1 MSAATI
7 TTDAI
12 PQDPAPQDAS
22 PLIAFHTALSS
33 ALGRVI
39 LGQPRVLRALSWA
52 LVSEGH
58 VLLEG
63 APGMGKT
70 LLAKALAQLLGGSF
84 KRVQCTSDLL
94 PSDLTGVKIYRAAT
108 GAFEL
113 LPGPLFADVVLIDE
127 LNRTGPKTQSALLE
141 AMEERTITIERDRY
155 ALKPDFFVIAA
166 QNPHE
171 FEGTYPLPESQLD
184 RFLLK
189 LDLSYPQASD
199 EIAILKTY
207 DGPGGGHRMA
217 PLSALPRAL
226 IDGARAHLRT
236 ISISD
241 PLYSYIQQIASALR
255 QDSAVA
261 LGLSTRGALALA
273 RVARVEAGLAG
284 RNFVTPED
292 LKSVAHAVIAHRLV
306 LKPEA
311 ALDGLSALR
320 VVDGVLNR
328 VEVPRPAA

>member
-1 MSAATI
+1 MTETVAAI
-7 TTDAI
+7 G
-12 PQDPAPQDAS
+12 Q
-22 PLIAFHTALSS
+22 FHTALD
-33 ALGRVI
+33 ATLGRVVI
-39 LGQPRVLRALSWA
+39 GQSGLLRALSWA
-52 LVSEGH
+52 LIVEGH

-63 APGMGKT
+63 APGLGKT
-70 LLAKALAQLLGGSF
+70 LLAKSLAQLKGGSF
-84 KRVQCTSDLL
+84 KRVQCTADLL

-189 LDLSYPQASD
+189 LDVGYPSAAD
-199 EIAILKTY
+199 EVRILKTF
-207 DGPGGGHRMA
+207 DQAGGGHRNA
-217 PLSALPRAL
+217 PLAPLAAELLTAARSAL
-226 IDGARAHLRT
+226 GAVVIADPVYHYIQHIAHALRT
-236 ISISD
+236 D
-241 PLYSYIQQIASALR
+241 A
-255 QDSAVA
+255 AVS

-273 RVARVEAGLAG
+273 RVARAEAGLNG
-284 RNFVTPED
+284 RAFVTPED
-292 LKSVAHAVIAHRLV
+292 LKIVARAVIAHRLV

-311 ALDGLSALR
+311 ALDGVGATA
-320 VVDGVLNR
+320 VVDAVLSR
-328 VEVPRPAA
+328 VEVPRPGL

>member
-1 MSAATI
+1 MTDFPNPTAANPMIVFLETLE
-7 TTDAI
+7 T
-12 PQDPAPQDAS
+12 S
-22 PLIAFHTALSS
+22 LS
-33 ALGRVI
+33 RTVI
-39 LGQPRVLRALSWA
+39 GQPRVLRALTWA
-52 LVSEGH
+52 LLAEGH

-63 APGMGKT
+63 APGLGKT
-70 LLAKALAQLLGGSF
+70 LLAKSLAQLLGGSF

-94 PSDLTGVKIYRAAT
+94 PSDLTGVKVYRQAT

-189 LDLSYPQASD
+189 LEMGYPEAND
-199 EIAILKTY
+199 EIRILKTY
-207 DGPGGGHRMA
+207 DQAGGGHRA
-217 PLSALPRAL
+217 PPLPPLERAIL
-226 IDGARAHLRT
+226 DRARAAMKAVEISEPVYQYIIEIANALRT
-236 ISISD
+236 E
-241 PLYSYIQQIASALR
+241 A
-255 QDSAVA
+255 AVS
-261 LGLSTRGALALA
+261 LGLSTRGAIALA
-273 RVARVEAGLAG
+273 RVARAEAGISG
-284 RNFVTPED
+284 RSFVTPD
-292 LKSVAHAVIAHRLV
+292 DIKAVANAVIPHRIV

-311 ALDGLSALR
+311 SLDGIGATR
-320 VVDGVLNR
+320 VVQEVLKR
-328 VEVPRPAA
+328 IAVPRPGA